1 MTKPP
6 YNPPGQGPT
15 LLYIFQSYLPEGG
28 GAPEAV
34 AEREAAA
41 ARLTLE
47 YEDGKI
53 ECPGLKPGARLE
65 PKEGL
70 RLPRLVTVV
79 SVEDGI
85 TTRIKVPSE
94 TEFYYGPPRLDVV
107 DVDGTRTP
115 AENFYGRLCIT
126 LPPPPPPYVPP
137 RPAVEP
143 VAPEILQQLAATIA
157 AQLAPE
163 KPSPSRSRPPPAPE
177 GSKLEEKLEAAP
189 DSNLQAKPSKKR
201 RSGPR
206 HPDWRK
212 IAKRWGAIV
221 KTRGPWPNAHAAK
234 DEILKK
240 QGGLTISSDALREGI
255 QNYFPS
261 WIDIESK
268 E

>member
-115 AENFYGRLCIT
+115 PRIFTAACASRYLLRRRHTYRRGRPLSRLHLKFCNSW
-126 LPPPPPPYVPP
+126 
-137 RPAVEP
+137 RR
-143 VAPEILQQLAATIA
+143 
-157 AQLAPE
+157 
-163 KPSPSRSRPPPAPE
+163 PSPPSWRRRNRHLRGRDRLQRQRGRS
-177 GSKLEEKLEAAP
+177 SKR
-189 DSNLQAKPSKKR
+189 NRKPRRTAICR
-201 RSGPR
+201 RSLPRSAGPGQDIR
-206 HPDWRK
+206 IGERL
-212 IAKRWGAIV
+212 
-221 KTRGPWPNAHAAK
+221 PNA
-234 DEILKK
+234 
-240 QGGLTISSDALREGI
+240 GG
-255 QNYFPS
+255 P
-261 WIDIESK
+261 
-268 E
+268 

>member
-41 ARLTLE
+41 ARLTRE

-53 ECPGLKPGARLE
+53 EVGPALKPGARFV
-65 PKEGL
+65 PKAGP
-70 RLPRLVTVV
+70 RLPRLVADVR
-79 SVEDGI
+79 VEDGI

-115 AENFYGRLCIT
+115 AENFYGRLCLT

-137 RPAVEP
+137 RPAAEP
-143 VAPEILQQLAATIA
+143 VVSPEILQQLTAAIA
-157 AQLAPE
+157 AQLAAA
-163 KPSPSRSRPPPAPE
+163 KPSLPPPPPPPPAPE
-177 GSKLEEKLEAAP
+177 KSKLEEKLGRPVVVQLRAGEHEAWLEIVPHLKTLYDADKLP
-189 DSNLQAKPSKKR
+189 NESAARREVAVWLRTDTKKR
-201 RSGPR
+201 TMARSTIHVG
-206 HPDWRK
+206 
-212 IAKRWGAIV
+212 V
-221 KTRGPWPNAHAAK
+221 KWHCVGWWDDSTTG
-234 DEILKK
+234 
-240 QGGLTISSDALREGI
+240 
-255 QNYFPS
+255 
-261 WIDIESK
+261 
-268 E
+268 